1 MKRFIFVLIATLF
14 SGSLFADAI
23 DDARLVL
30 DTLSGKTLTAPQTLS
45 IVDRYN
51 AVRGFSNPWDE
62 ETNPTEYAA
71 WPTNLE
77 KATFFL
83 AAVRGDLRS
92 IIRTHAIREYDTN
105 AAAARAAAVQTIED
119 EL

>member
-1 MKRFIFVLIATLF
+1 MKYLFTILLTLF
-14 SGSLFADAI
+14 SGFVFADAI

-30 DTLSGKTLTAPQTLS
+30 DTLSGKSLTAPQTLS
-45 IVDRYN
+45 IVNRYN
-51 AVRGFSNPWDE
+51 DVHGFSNPWDE
-62 ETNPTEYAA
+62 EANPAEYAA

-83 AAVRGDLRS
+83 AALRGDIRSDLRK
-92 IIRTHAIREYDTN
+92 HALNEYLANEQATRE
-105 AAAARAAAVQTIED
+105 AALTAVEN

>member
-1 MKRFIFVLIATLF
+1 MKYILIVILALF
-14 SGSLFADAI
+14 STALYADAI

-45 IVDRYN
+45 IVNRYN
-51 AVRGFSNPWDE
+51 TFEGFSNPWDQ
-62 ETNPTEYAA
+62 TDNPVEYAA

-77 KATFFL
+77 RATFFL
-83 AAVRGDLRS
+83 ADLRGE
-92 IIRTHAIREYDTN
+92 IRGKIGRIGGNEYDATS
-105 AAAARAAAVQTIED
+105 ASARSTAIADVED